1 MFKNTR
7 KRLKLMMKFKMV
19 ALILILFLASTTIMC
34 KEHDKASLR
43 FLGNINYTPLL
54 FMNNDTPTGLGI
66 ELVHAVLHSG
76 QIDAKLELMEWDE
89 AQNQMKIG
97 KADALVLI
105 NKSAARL
112 QLYDFSEPLLESDFS
127 IFHDISRPEITSLNS
142 LTGLKVGSE
151 KGGYARSILENNPHV
166 EIITIPNW
174 LTGFRMIEEGRIDA
188 ILTEKWVGEYT
199 LSQHQINDIIVS
211 PIPIKTT
218 SYIAVTKGNKAL
230 LDKIN
235 AGLRELSQT
244 GVREQILSR
253 WSAETITYITNR
265 ELKEE
270 RLHKLMLLLAIGLL
284 SILGI
289 LGVYSMYQQRII
301 KQQNQKLQ
309 DYNTQLEKLFVT
321 DKLTGLYNRHKL
333 DDTLISELIRF
344 KRYQTP
350 LSIIIMDID
359 FFKLVNDTY
368 GHQVGDEVLKDV
380 ANLSKNAIRS
390 SDILGRWGGEEFFII
405 CPETDLEGTYILAEK
420 LRSILESHEFVN
432 VGNKTASFGV
442 TTATIDV
449 SVNDLIAQADDAL
462 YKAKSKGR
470 NRVEMFSIK

>member
-1 MFKNTR
+1 
-7 KRLKLMMKFKMV
+7 
-19 ALILILFLASTTIMC
+19 
-34 KEHDKASLR
+34 
-43 FLGNINYTPLL
+43 
-54 FMNNDTPTGLGI
+54 
-66 ELVHAVLHSG
+66 
-76 QIDAKLELMEWDE
+76 
-89 AQNQMKIG
+89 
-97 KADALVLI
+97 
-105 NKSAARL
+105 
-112 QLYDFSEPLLESDFS
+112 
-127 IFHDISRPEITSLNS
+127 
-142 LTGLKVGSE
+142 
-151 KGGYARSILENNPHV
+151 
-166 EIITIPNW
+166 
-174 LTGFRMIEEGRIDA
+174 
-188 ILTEKWVGEYT
+188 
-199 LSQHQINDIIVS
+199 
-211 PIPIKTT
+211 
-218 SYIAVTKGNKAL
+218 
-230 LDKIN
+230 
-235 AGLRELSQT
+235 
-244 GVREQILSR
+244 
-253 WSAETITYITNR
+253 
-265 ELKEE
+265 
-270 RLHKLMLLLAIGLL
+270 
-284 SILGI
+284 
-289 LGVYSMYQQRII
+289 MYQQRII